1 MYNGHT
7 VPSKRSLGQTD
18 KWCQWQPC
26 GQKEKSLILNV
37 CWYGSKQVPCRC
49 EVHGYVCACTQ
60 GFNMNLQ
67 HCSCI
72 SPPQLCKV
80 IGIHA
85 GLLKQI
91 CHSLL
96 QGKATVQL
104 MAFTEVSYLWKWK
117 ITYTAIKVK
126 ADPQAWVTKTNSFD
140 GLPSTEG
147 KLSRELLSDEIRRT
161 QRIIQWLHKALPH
174 LHSLPPGFALQLLT
188 YPRLPTAKSSLPTCC
203 LRTCSTQC
211 PKRAQTKVWL
221 LTFSGKD
228 SRRSKPHAYDG
239 HRFGPEANLEADN
252 LRS

>member
-1 MYNGHT
+1 MWGT
-7 VPSKRSLGQTD
+7 
-18 KWCQWQPC
+18 W
-26 GQKEKSLILNV
+26 
-37 CWYGSKQVPCRC
+37 
-49 EVHGYVCACTQ
+49 VHGCMHTGIQYE
-60 GFNMNLQ
+60 
-67 HCSCI
+67 
-72 SPPQLCKV
+72 PP
-80 IGIHA
+80 A
-85 GLLKQI
+85 
-91 CHSLL
+91 SLL
-96 QGKATVQL
+96 HKSTPALQSDRNPRGTSEANLPLFVTRKSNRPAHGVHWSFL
-104 MAFTEVSYLWKWK
+104 LWKWK

-188 YPRLPTAKSSLPTCC
+188 CPRLPTAKSSLPTCC

-211 PKRAQTKVWL
+211 PKRAQTKIWL

-228 SRRSKPHAYDG
+228 SRRSKPRAYDG